1 MPLVLQLPAVKRE
14 NLKRASSC
22 PYYKGETFQ
31 RWGQVARQ
39 IKDTKVRTV
48 KVSR

>member
-1 MPLVLQLPAVKRE
+1 MPLVLQLPEVNRE
-14 NLKRASSC
+14 QAERASSC
-22 PYYKGETFQ
+22 PYCKGETFQ